1 MYNLMAFKIK
11 ILTEQL
17 AGALALLVYEY
28 FLTLDDEVEL
38 IWPYVNYSTI
48 HGRADGE
55 SIQETKSF
63 VSQVVVFI
71 YEIFRGGIANVS
83 VRFVPYI
90 PMFMVLRYRQ
100 SATIETCSLNSARHA
115 SLLSTLVYVAFSRM
129 SNHAYCCRS
138 NIDYAR
144 SVFLTPYLVND

>member
-1 MYNLMAFKIK
+1 MISHFKFFLLTLRESPNIVPDSYSRIVGTSSSMYNLMAFKIK

-48 HGRADGE
+48 RGRADRE

-83 VRFVPYI
+83 VRFIPYI
-90 PMFMVLRYRQ
+90 PMFMVLR
-100 SATIETCSLNSARHA
+100 
-115 SLLSTLVYVAFSRM
+115 
-129 SNHAYCCRS
+129 
-138 NIDYAR
+138 
-144 SVFLTPYLVND
+144 